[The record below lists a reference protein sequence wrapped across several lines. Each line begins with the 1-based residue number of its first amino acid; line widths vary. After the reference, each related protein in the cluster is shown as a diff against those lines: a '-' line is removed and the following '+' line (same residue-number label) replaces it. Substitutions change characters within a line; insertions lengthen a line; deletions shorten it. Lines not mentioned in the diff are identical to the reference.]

1 MFDTLLNDVLPY
13 LGLGIPILL
22 TGMGLPVPEE
32 VLVIGAGIASHNGLF
47 EPLAALVTCIVA
59 AMLGDC
65 CMYGVGYHFGH
76 GLIREHRWFSR
87 LLNPRAERH
96 MEQRI
101 RQHGLKVLFITR
113 FLVGVRTPVYVAA
126 GVLRVPFRQ
135 FIFCDL
141 ISASVVVSLFFGLS
155 YKFAEQFINIWQK
168 IKRAEIALTV
178 AIVATILA
186 TVVYFYVR
194 HRRRVDRI
202 RLRRL
207 RRTQRAT
214 TLEPQRAAKKG
225 EWAENRQQTL
235 GSSQPSEPRA

>member
-13 LGLGIPILL
+13 VLLGIPIFL

-32 VLVIGAGIASHNGLF
+32 VLVIGAGIASHNGTF
-47 EPLAALVTCIVA
+47 EPVAALVTCIVS

-65 CMYGVGYHFGH
+65 FMYAVGYHFGH
-76 GLIREHRWFSR
+76 GLLREHRWFAR
-87 LLNPRAERH
+87 LLNPRTERL

-101 RQHGLKVLFITR
+101 GQHGLKVLFATR

-126 GVLRVPFRQ
+126 GILRIPFRQ

-141 ISASVVVSLFFGLS
+141 VSASVVVSMFFGLS
-155 YKFAEQFINIWQK
+155 YLFAEQFISIWQK

-178 AIVATILA
+178 TVVAAVIGIVA
-186 TVVYFYVR
+186 YFYIR
-194 HRRRVDRI
+194 HRRRVARI

-207 RRTQRAT
+207 RRSQRRGKEGPHSA
-214 TLEPQRAAKKG
+214 EAA
-225 EWAENRQQTL
+225 
-235 GSSQPSEPRA
+235 